1 LIYKYDP
8 YQLIAGTDE
17 AGRGSLTGPVVAAS
31 VILPKGRY
39 YKKLNDSKL
48 LKADLR
54 ENLYKE
60 ITATA
65 ISWKIVFKSQQ
76 VIDTVNILNASH
88 EAMYQAALSL
98 DPLPEILLV
107 DGNSFKKDSR
117 IPYECKINGDA
128 IYAPI
133 AAASI
138 LAKVARDRF
147 MAELSR
153 IKKYSVYDWSNNK
166 GYATPA
172 HVEAIK
178 KFGFSDLHRK
188 SFIVKSLQLSLF
200 DRKQ

>member
-1 LIYKYDP
+1 MIYKYDP

-17 AGRGSLTGPVVAAS
+17 AGRGSLAGPVVAAS

-54 ENLYKE
+54 ESLYKE

-65 ISWKIVFKSQQ
+65 ISWKIVFKSHQ
-76 VIDTVNILNASH
+76 VIDSINILNASH

-98 DPLPEILLV
+98 EPRPEILLV

-117 IPYECKINGDA
+117 IPYECKVNGDA

-153 IKKYSVYDWSNNK
+153 IKKYSVYDWSHNK

-172 HVEAIK
+172 HIEAIK
-178 KFGFSDLHRK
+178 IYGFSDLHRK